1 MEQDKLET
9 PGKLSEEWGL
19 ELPAKKLAM
28 IKARE
33 LGTIYQGTI
42 IGCSHCTFLAAV
54 NALELEGVKLI
65 SDDIRDK
72 FFTGLM
78 GLTGGVGNSGLGT
91 CGAVNGASFVVSL
104 ATNITIEE
112 NARDNSNRWLAF
124 FDVKHYI
131 VEKFIVRWGTITCR
145 EIQIKKFGMAYD
157 SRNPERSKQLF
168 QMAKVKGCRNPYE
181 CTIALGAGWAAEAA
195 WDIVH
200 RSPGE
205 REWLK
210 EEIKRKQATDK
221 NIISFW

>member
-1 MEQDKLET
+1 MIEKEQWRRND
-9 PGKLSEEWGL
+9 S
-19 ELPAKKLAM
+19 
-28 IKARE
+28 IARE
-33 LGTIYQGTI
+33 I
-42 IGCSHCTFLAAV
+42 IGDEKRKEKLIKLGYEIGGKYVPTYWGCAQSSFLATV
-54 NALELEGVKLI
+54 
-65 SDDIRDK
+65 DILREFGIEILTENEEK
-72 FFTGLM
+72 SMFPGFVGLAGGTGN
-78 GLTGGVGNSGLGT
+78 VGIGT

-131 VEKFIVRWGTITCR
+131 VEKFIARWGTIICR

-168 QMAKVKGCRNPYE
+168 QMAKVKGCRNLYE

-205 REWLK
+205 RE
-210 EEIKRKQATDK
+210 
-221 NIISFW
+221 